1 MKENRLIVALKGF
14 IIGATM
20 LVPGCS
26 GGSMAMILGI
36 YHKLITSVSNIF
48 KQFKESI
55 IFLGIFIIG
64 AGIGM
69 VLVAK
74 PLLGLIET
82 FHLPMMYFFMGAV
95 AGSAPLIF
103 KEAKVHSFNIKIPVY
118 IIIGILMILSINL
131 LPEGLFNGSDGGFM
145 SIIALI
151 IAGILA
157 AIALILPGISV
168 SFFLLMLGL
177 YEPVMEAIATL
188 NVVYLIPLAIGLII
202 GVLATTKILEYCMDQ
217 HPYIT
222 YLIILGF
229 VIGSMIQ
236 VFPGLPSDIFEW
248 IICIVMALAGFGIIY
263 WMSLKESELSK

>member
-1 MKENRLIVALKGF
+1 MKENKLIVALKGF

-36 YHKLITSVSNIF
+36 YHKLITLVSNL
-48 KQFKESI
+48 FKEFKASML
-55 IFLGIFIIG
+55 FLIVFVIG
-64 AGIGM
+64 AGVGM
-69 VLVAK
+69 LLVAK
-74 PLLGLIET
+74 PLLALIET
-82 FHLPMMYFFMGAV
+82 YHLPMMYFFIGAV
-95 AGSAPLIF
+95 AGGAPLIF
-103 KEAKVHSFNIKIPVY
+103 KEAKVKTFSIKIPVY

-131 LPEGLFNGSDGGFM
+131 LPEGLFGATEGIMG
-145 SIIALI
+145 IIALI

-177 YEPVMEAIATL
+177 YEPVMNAIASID
-188 NVVYLIPLAIGLII
+188 VVYLLPLLVGLLI
-202 GVLATTKILEYCMDQ
+202 GVLATTKVLEYCMDS

-229 VIGSMIQ
+229 VFGSMIQ
-236 VFPGLPSDIFEW
+236 VFPGLPSSIMEW
-248 IICIVMALAGFGIIY
+248 IICLIMLAAGFGIIY
-263 WMSLKESELSK
+263 WMSVKEAELSK

>member
-1 MKENRLIVALKGF
+1 MKDNQLIVALKGF

-36 YHKLITSVSNIF
+36 YHKLIASVSNLF
-48 KQFKESI
+48 KDFKKNL
-55 IFLGIFIIG
+55 IFLMIFVIG

-69 VLVAK
+69 LLVAK
-74 PLLGLIET
+74 PLLALIET
-82 FHLPMMYFFMGAV
+82 YHLPMMYFFIGAV
-95 AGSAPLIF
+95 AGGAPLIF
-103 KEAKVHSFNIKIPVY
+103 NEAKVRSFNIKIPVY

-131 LPEGLFNGSDGGFM
+131 LPEGLFGATEGIMGM
-145 SIIALI
+145 IALV

-177 YEPVMEAIATL
+177 YEPVMNAIAAL
-188 NVVYLIPLAIGLII
+188 DVLYLVPLVVGVLI
-202 GVLATTKILEYCMDQ
+202 GVLATTKILEYFMDN
-217 HPYIT
+217 HPYVT

-229 VIGSMIQ
+229 VFGSMIQ
-236 VFPGLPSDIFEW
+236 VFPGLPTSLLEW
-248 IICIVMALAGFGIIY
+248 VICIVMLLAGFGIIY
-263 WMSLKESELSK
+263 WMSLKEAQLSK